1 MGSLRPV
8 YAEEHMGNRINGASW
23 TGFLRVFF
31 LRQEAEL
38 RPRPLDNFPAREY
51 LATREGSDPR
61 NQEVDMR

>member
-8 YAEEHMGNRINGASW
+8 YAEENMGSTSNRASW

-38 RPRPLDNFPAREY
+38 RPRPLDTFPAREY
-51 LATREGSDPR
+51 LATREGSDPK
-61 NQEVDMR
+61 NQVLDMR